1 MLLKMIGNWVNG
13 KNLFGSDYFE
23 GSPMS
28 FGSNGTSF
36 SHKNRVE
43 GKLVSSNPNGC
54 L

>member
-1 MLLKMIGNWVNG
+1 MAK
-13 KNLFGSDYFE
+13 LFASDYFE

-36 SHKNRVE
+36 YDKNRLE

-54 L
+54 V